1 MGQKNEKCPAE
12 LREALTGP
20 CPSVRTPFDRGGQI
34 DWPGLRRQID
44 YVISAGAKNLV
55 LTYGNSLFS
64 LLTDDEIAEITK
76 VVIEQVDKRALVVAA
91 TGNWWTGKSVEFAEY
106 CTKLGA
112 DMLMV
117 LPPDWAGSTTV
128 NTLVDHYSAIGKH
141 LPVMIVTN
149 YLKNRPL
156 NFSYKVIETLVE
168 RAPGV
173 VALKDDVCGEF
184 VRKACL
190 IAHDH
195 WAIIAGGLKQN
206 HMNMLPYGVDGY
218 FSNFI
223 MFKPEITWSYW
234 NAILEGD
241 LNSASAIIRD
251 YDMPF
256 FDYNNSVVGGRDAA
270 IHGIL
275 ECAGHSKRYRRA
287 PYYTLS
293 DKEQEE
299 LNAHIVELFGRW
311 D

>member
-1 MGQKNEKCPAE
+1 MGKKNEKCPAE
-12 LREALTGP
+12 MRKALTGP
-20 CPSVRTPFDRGGQI
+20 CPSVRTPFDKGGQI
-34 DWPGLRRQID
+34 DWAGLYRQID
-44 YVISAGAKNLV
+44 YVINAGAKNIV

-64 LLTDDEIAEITK
+64 VLTDNEIAGITK
-76 VVIEQVDKRALVVAA
+76 ATIEQVDKRVLVVVA
-91 TGNWWTGKSVEFAEY
+91 TGSWWTGKSVEFAKY
-106 CTKLGA
+106 CTELGA

-117 LPPDWAGSTTV
+117 LPPDWTGSTTV
-128 NTLVDHYSAIGKH
+128 NSLVDHYSAIGKH

-156 NFSYKVIETLVE
+156 TFSYKVIETLVE
-168 RAPGV
+168 KALGV
-173 VALKDDVCGEF
+173 VALKDDVGGEF

-241 LNSASAIIRD
+241 LNFAAAIIRD

-256 FDYNNSVVGGRDAA
+256 FDYNNSVAGGRDAA

-275 ECAGHSKRYRRA
+275 EYAGHSTRYRRS
-287 PYYTLS
+287 PYYSLS

-299 LNAHIVELFGRW
+299 LNAHMMELFGRCN
-311 D
+311 

>member
-1 MGQKNEKCPAE
+1 MGQKNEICPPE

-20 CPSVRTPFDRGGQI
+20 CPSIRTPFERGGEI
-34 DWPGLRRQID
+34 DWQGLRQQID
-44 YVISAGAKNLV
+44 YVICAGAKNIV

-64 LLTDDEIAEITK
+64 LLSDDEIAEVTK
-76 VVIEQVDKRALVVAA
+76 VTIDQVNKRAMVVAA
-91 TGNWWTGKSVEFAEY
+91 TGNWWTGKSVDFAQY

-149 YLKNRPL
+149 YLMNRPL
-156 NFSYKVIETLVE
+156 NFAYKVIETLVE
-168 RAPGV
+168 KSPGV
-173 VALKDDVCGEF
+173 VAMKDDVCGEF

-190 IAHDH
+190 IAHER

-223 MFKPEITWSYW
+223 MFKPHFAWSYW
-234 NAILEGD
+234 NAILAGNI
-241 LNSASAIIRD
+241 NSATDIIRD
-251 YDMPF
+251 YDIPF
-256 FDYNNSVVGGRDAA
+256 FDYDNRVAGGRDAA

-275 ECAGHSKRYRRA
+275 ESAGLAKRYRRP
-287 PYYTLS
+287 PYYSLS
-293 DKEQEE
+293 DKEQED
-299 LNAHIVELFGRW
+299 LNAHISALFGRQ